1 MRLRALLLCLAILGF
16 GIMIHQQAYSE
27 DTTKA
32 PTQDEIMAAY
42 MKYAQPGE
50 FHKYLEPL
58 VGEWAVSIKMWMNA
72 GAPPEESKGT
82 TVSKWILGSRFVQ
95 EDASGSM
102 GGMPFHGM
110 GITGYD
116 NVKNEYVSFWID
128 EMATSFM
135 ITSGKSDPTGKIIT
149 MSGSYADPMANMAQ
163 TKFKTITRIIDNNQH
178 VYEMYNTGSDG
189 KEFKSLELT
198 YTRQK

>member
-1 MRLRALLLCLAILGF
+1 MRLRTLGFYLAVLGF
-16 GIMIHQQAYSE
+16 GSMIYQQAYSE
-27 DTTKA
+27 DIKKA
-32 PTQDEIMAAY
+32 PTQDETMAAY

-58 VGEWAVSIKMWMNA
+58 VGNWDCSIKMWMNP
-72 GAPPEESKGT
+72 GAPQESKGT
-82 TVSKWILGSRFVQ
+82 TVSKWILGGRFVQ
-95 EDASGSM
+95 EEASGTM
-102 GGMPFHGM
+102 GDMPFHGM

-116 NVKNEYVSFWID
+116 NTKNEFVAVWID

-135 ITSGKSDPTGKIIT
+135 LTSGKCDSTGKIIT
-149 MSGSYADPMANMAQ
+149 MLGSYTDPMANMAQ

-178 VYEMYNTGSDG
+178 VYEMYNTGPDG